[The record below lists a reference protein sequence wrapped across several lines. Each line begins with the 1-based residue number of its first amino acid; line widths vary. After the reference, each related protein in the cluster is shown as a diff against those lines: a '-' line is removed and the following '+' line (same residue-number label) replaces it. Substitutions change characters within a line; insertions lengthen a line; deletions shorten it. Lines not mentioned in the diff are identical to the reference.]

1 MNRKQYLNALYGR
14 AASIFTITNPASKEV
29 LKEAYRSGI
38 THADLSSLVEDK
50 DNDKSNK
57 WNKC

>member
-1 MNRKQYLNALYGR
+1 MNKKQYLNALYGR
-14 AASIFTITNPASKEV
+14 AASLFTITNPASKEV

-50 DNDKSNK
+50 DNDKGNK
-57 WNKC
+57 